1 MTLAGF
7 LAYCLALGIA
17 VAIPGPGITALV
29 GRSLATG
36 LKHTMPMLFGV
47 ITGDLIYLIAVI
59 AGLTLIAQNFSG
71 VIIAVKYMG
80 AAYLAYLAYSF
91 WTAGL
96 SLEKV
101 EADAVAAPRPWL
113 TFLSGL
119 FVTLGN
125 PKTIIFYVAITPTI
139 IDLNQVTWHDAAL
152 LAVLSSIILF
162 VVLLPYIALAAKARI
177 MLKTPKALKRLNR
190 TAAIF
195 IGGAALAIAFTRN

>member
-1 MTLAGF
+1 MSLAGF
-7 LAYCLALGIA
+7 LTYCLALGIA

-36 LKHTMPMLFGV
+36 LRHTMPMLLGV
-47 ITGDLIYLIAVI
+47 ITGDLIYLLAVI
-59 AGLTLIAQNFSG
+59 AGLTVLAQHFGG

-80 AAYLAYLAYSF
+80 AAYLAYIAYHF

-101 EADAVAAPRPWL
+101 EADRIAKPRPWL

-119 FVTLGN
+119 LVTLGN
-125 PKTIIFYVAITPTI
+125 PKTMIFYVAITPTI
-139 IDLNQVTWHDAAL
+139 IDLETVTLRDAGL
-152 LAVLSSIILF
+152 LAFISMIILF
-162 VVLLPYIALAAKARI
+162 VVLFPYIALAAKARV

-190 TAAIF
+190 TAAVF
-195 IGGAALAIAFTRN
+195 IGTAALAIALSSN